1 MLPFEDI
8 GFMLMD
14 VAKMC
19 NVDAA
24 RIVTGDAI
32 AASLAA
38 PDQSGF
44 HLVASEAFQAP
55 DGTQARLLLLRR
67 RACIRNVS
75 RSRLAQAC
83 SGAVSLACS
92 IASITTRRA
101 SSACPQRP
109 TRTHLSGSRSL
120 TCVKKCSICWKMID
134 GRSCRSPTSE

>member
-1 MLPFEDI
+1 MPPFEDI
-8 GFMLMD
+8 GFLLMD

-55 DGTQARLLLLRR
+55 DGTPTRLLLLSMKPRR
-67 RACIRNVS
+67 LTERERTVLRAMA
-75 RSRLAQAC
+75 LHAQMQL
-83 SGAVSLACS
+83 V
-92 IASITTRRA
+92 
-101 SSACPQRP
+101 
-109 TRTHLSGSRSL
+109 
-120 TCVKKCSICWKMID
+120 
-134 GRSCRSPTSE
+134 

>member
-55 DGTQARLLLLRR
+55 DGTQARLLLLSTKARR
-67 RACIRNVS
+67 LTDREQTVLKAMALHAQMQ
-75 RSRLAQAC
+75 LA
-83 SGAVSLACS
+83 
-92 IASITTRRA
+92 
-101 SSACPQRP
+101 
-109 TRTHLSGSRSL
+109 
-120 TCVKKCSICWKMID
+120 
-134 GRSCRSPTSE
+134 